1 MIIWLASYP
10 KSGNTWVRS
19 MIAALMYTH
28 DGIFNF
34 NLLKNVDQFP
44 QKKFLKNF
52 TNDFGNFNEI
62 KKYWED
68 AQNFINLDNK
78 IKFLKT
84 HHINCKIG
92 PYNFTS
98 KKNTLATIYIV
109 RDPRN
114 LVNSISNHYS
124 LTLEESKNFLF
135 TPKFIGGYRKNN
147 DSINDS
153 LKDLLGTWDE
163 HYKFW
168 KNNNKDYL
176 LIKYE
181 NLIKDT
187 RFELEKIINFI
198 KKYTDVKTNEN
209 KNENIIK
216 TTNFKFLKNLEEK
229 GYFNENAYENINK
242 KKKFFNLGPENN
254 WKNLLD
260 KKTMNEIETKFSTEM
275 KELGYLKL
283 NV

>member
-10 KSGNTWVRS
+10 KSGNTWIRS
-19 MIAALMYTH
+19 IIAALMYTH

-34 NLLKNVDQFP
+34 NLLKNICQFP
-44 QKKFLKNF
+44 QKKYFENF

-68 AQNFINLDNK
+68 AQDFINLDNK

-92 PYNFTS
+92 PHNFTS
-98 KKNTLATIYIV
+98 KRNTLATIYIV

-124 LTLEESKNFLF
+124 LKLEEAKKFLF
-135 TPKFIGGYRKNN
+135 TKKLIGGYRKNN
-147 DSINDS
+147 ESINDS
-153 LKDLLGTWDE
+153 LKVLLGTWDE

-181 NLIKDT
+181 DLIKDIG
-187 RFELEKIINFI
+187 FELERIIDFI
-198 KKYTDVKTNEN
+198 KKYTDIKTNED
-209 KNENIIK
+209 KNRNIIK
-216 TTNFKFLKNLEEK
+216 TTNFKFLKDLEKK
-229 GYFNENAYENINK
+229 GYFNENAYERIDKKINFFYLGPQNKWENLLNNNIK
-242 KKKFFNLGPENN
+242 DEIEAKFFA
-254 WKNLLD
+254 
-260 KKTMNEIETKFSTEM
+260 EM
-275 KELGYLKL
+275 KELGYLK
-283 NV
+283 

>member
-10 KSGNTWVRS
+10 KSGNTWIRS
-19 MIAALMYTH
+19 IIAALMYSN
-28 DGIFNF
+28 DGMFNF
-34 NLLKNVDQFP
+34 DLLKNVKQFP
-44 QKKFLKNF
+44 QKKYFENF
-52 TNDFGNFNEI
+52 TCDFGNFNEI

-68 AQNFINLDNK
+68 AQDLINLDNK

-92 PYNFTS
+92 PHNFTS
-98 KKNTLATIYIV
+98 KRNTLATIYIV

-124 LTLEESKNFLF
+124 LTLTDSKKFLF
-135 TPKFIGGYRKNN
+135 SPKLIGGNPKNN
-147 DSINDS
+147 ESINDS
-153 LKDLLGTWDE
+153 LKNLLGTWNE

-181 NLIKDT
+181 DLIKDT
-187 RFELEKIINFI
+187 RFELEKIIDFL
-198 KKYTDVKTNEN
+198 KKYTDVKTSEK

-229 GYFNENAYENINK
+229 GYFNENAYENIHK
-242 KKKFFNLGPENN
+242 KKNFFNLGPENN

-260 KKTMNEIETKFSTEM
+260 KKMIDEIESKFCVEM
-275 KELGYLKL
+275 KELGYLK
-283 NV
+283 